1 MAGQLGHL
9 SDGVRVGAGHGAQ
22 VQLAVAL
29 LLHLRDHPLEG
40 GAAAEGGEGLGGDAV
55 SNALQTL
62 LHKGFTLKTRAV
74 RTVSINMKVKAL
86 ACEHLHEGQSLTLL
100 ELTSRSKPNPVDV
113 NIQVKAL
120 NLLTLT

>member
-1 MAGQLGHL
+1 MSSAAPQDCVVHLSRCLPVGEVGGHL
-9 SDGVRVGAGHGAQ
+9 HHLTDGIWVGARHGAQ

-62 LHKGFTLKTRAV
+62 LHKGFTLKTRTV
-74 RTVSINMKVKAL
+74 QTVSINMKVKASP
-86 ACEHLHEGQSLTLL
+86 C
-100 ELTSRSKPNPVDV
+100 
-113 NIQVKAL
+113 
-120 NLLTLT
+120 